1 MTDHKNVLG
10 TPLEICSLEPLT
22 GYTREGNCKVVEGD
36 VGVHGVCI
44 IITEEFLEFSKSKGN
59 DLSTPMLMYGF
70 PGLKP
75 GDRWC
80 LCAPRWKEALENN
93 MAPAVDLM
101 ATHEAS
107 LEYASLEDLLTHS
120 VGSGGS

>member
-1 MTDHKNVLG
+1 
-10 TPLEICSLEPLT
+10 
-22 GYTREGNCKVVEGD
+22 
-36 VGVHGVCI
+36 
-44 IITEEFLEFSKSKGN
+44 
-59 DLSTPMLMYGF
+59 
-70 PGLKP
+70 
-75 GDRWC
+75 
-80 LCAPRWKEALENN
+80 